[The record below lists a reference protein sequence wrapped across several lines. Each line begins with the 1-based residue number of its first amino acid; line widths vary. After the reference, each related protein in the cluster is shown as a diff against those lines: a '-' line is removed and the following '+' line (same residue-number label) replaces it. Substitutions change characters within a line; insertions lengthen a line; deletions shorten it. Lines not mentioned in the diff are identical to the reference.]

1 MAKVT
6 EVVKEIA
13 QTWQKLGKED
23 RQKYKEAAKR
33 GKNSNSNH
41 PLEFLPG
48 HVSEL
53 KLILKTIDK
62 ERYEK
67 ELRSLVSHSDT
78 LKKPKKCLSAY
89 MIFVKEV
96 PSKNS

>member
-33 GKNSNSNH
+33 GKKYISNSDFPN
-41 PLEFLPG
+41 FLYD
-48 HVSEL
+48 EL
-53 KLILKTIDK
+53 
-62 ERYEK
+62 
-67 ELRSLVSHSDT
+67 S
-78 LKKPKKCLSAY
+78 
-89 MIFVKEV
+89 
-96 PSKNS
+96 

>member
-33 GKNSNSNH
+33 GKNSNSKR
-41 PLEFLPG
+41 G
-48 HVSEL
+48 
-53 KLILKTIDK
+53 
-62 ERYEK
+62 
-67 ELRSLVSHSDT
+67 
-78 LKKPKKCLSAY
+78 
-89 MIFVKEV
+89 IFD
-96 PSKNS
+96 S

>member
-33 GKNSNSNH
+33 GKYSNSNIARK
-41 PLEFLPG
+41 FLNKAM
-48 HVSEL
+48 SIINNS
-53 KLILKTIDK
+53 ILNRQGKI
-62 ERYEK
+62 
-67 ELRSLVSHSDT
+67 
-78 LKKPKKCLSAY
+78 
-89 MIFVKEV
+89 
-96 PSKNS
+96 

>member
-33 GKNSNSNH
+33 GKKYISNSVQRSIFDH
-41 PLEFLPG
+41 RKVSSH
-48 HVSEL
+48 HVSCQ
-53 KLILKTIDK
+53 
-62 ERYEK
+62 R
-67 ELRSLVSHSDT
+67 
-78 LKKPKKCLSAY
+78 
-89 MIFVKEV
+89 
-96 PSKNS
+96 